1 MSASYEDRVAEDG
14 RLIILREL
22 SKQVDGRS
30 NEVVLQRVLD
40 AFGVRRS
47 RDWVRTQLRRLEEL
61 EAVRVTELGSVFIA
75 ALRKAGRDHVDRR
88 GVIEGVSR
96 PSDED

>member
-1 MSASYEDRVAEDG
+1 VTYDDRVAEDG

-22 SKQVDGRS
+22 AAQVDGRC

-47 RDWVRTQLRRLEEL
+47 RD
-61 EAVRVTELGSVFIA
+61 
-75 ALRKAGRDHVDRR
+75 
-88 GVIEGVSR
+88 
-96 PSDED
+96 

>member
-1 MSASYEDRVAEDG
+1 MKSYDDRIAEDG

-22 SKQVDGRS
+22 AKQIDGRS
-30 NEVVLQRVLD
+30 NEVILQRVLD
-40 AFGVRRS
+40 AFGIRRS
-47 RDWVRTQLRRLEEL
+47 REWVRTQLRKLDEL
-61 EAVRVTELGSVFIA
+61 EAIGVTETGTVFIA
-75 ALRKAGRDHVDRR
+75 TLRKAGRDHVERY